1 MCISYSLIE
10 VAANAMWCDECSVS
24 VSLDTDSIW
33 YMRQLIAT
41 DLAYYPERLH
51 RMIII
56 NSPWYFPALYNMF
69 KPFIDSRTRE
79 KIIILGTDYHSVLAE
94 YADLSEIPLDYGG
107 EDASIVWGSS
117 SFSNESGLSLAQM
130 EEKQVQLL
138 ESRDFVLTNEEMIS
152 LHYAFSHPKYCNIP
166 ETIHK
171 RNLLESWM
179 QDIGV
184 DIPSSVE
191 EPSPPPP
198 PPGINPAANI
208 GGQSDTPALSLQV
221 AIQNKDALFAMPQ
234 LQVCDVLSTG
244 IVGIEVSSC
253 CVFHINH

>member
-1 MCISYSLIE
+1 
-10 VAANAMWCDECSVS
+10 
-24 VSLDTDSIW
+24 
-33 YMRQLIAT
+33 
-41 DLAYYPERLH
+41 
-51 RMIII
+51 
-56 NSPWYFPALYNMF
+56 
-69 KPFIDSRTRE
+69 
-79 KIIILGTDYHSVLAE
+79 
-94 YADLSEIPLDYGG
+94 
-107 EDASIVWGSS
+107 
-117 SFSNESGLSLAQM
+117 
-130 EEKQVQLL
+130 
-138 ESRDFVLTNEEMIS
+138 
-152 LHYAFSHPKYCNIP
+152 
-166 ETIHK
+166 
-171 RNLLESWM
+171 M